1 MAYADEGISSKRL
14 VSLGIVAALHVFL
27 GYAFVTGLALKA
39 VKVVTGPLE
48 TFEVEEPEA
57 PPEEPPPPPPE
68 MEEIPPYVPPPEVVV
83 ETAAPPPP
91 PITTQTTVAT
101 PEPPRVVVAPP
112 APPAPPAPA
121 GPTQRATP
129 KGRLGAT
136 ITTDDYPDASI
147 RAEEEGLT
155 VVRYEINEQGRVTP
169 GSCQVTTSSG
179 HDRLDRRTCEL
190 VERRFRFNPA
200 LQNGQPTKETRS
212 QSVRWQ
218 LPKD

>member
-1 MAYADEGISSKRL
+1 MSSKRM

-48 TFEVEEPEA
+48 TFEVEEPKIE
-57 PPEEPPPPPPE
+57 EEPPPPPPE

-91 PITTQTTVAT
+91 PITIQTTVPT

-112 APPAPPAPA
+112 PPAPPAPT

-129 KGRLGAT
+129 RGRLGAT
-136 ITTDDYPDASI
+136 ITTDDYPDASL
-147 RAEEEGLT
+147 RAEEQGVT
-155 VVRYEINEQGRVTP
+155 NVRYEINEQGRVTP
-169 GSCQVTTSSG
+169 GSCQVTKSSG
-179 HDRLDRRTCEL
+179 FDRLDRRTCEL

-200 LQNGQPTKETRS
+200 LQNGAPVKESRT
-212 QSVRWQ
+212 QAVRWQ
-218 LPKD
+218 IPEE